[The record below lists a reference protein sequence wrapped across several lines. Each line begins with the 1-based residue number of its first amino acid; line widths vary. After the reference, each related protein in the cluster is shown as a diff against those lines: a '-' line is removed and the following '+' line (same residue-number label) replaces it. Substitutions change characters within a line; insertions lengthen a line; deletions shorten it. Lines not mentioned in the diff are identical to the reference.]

1 MKYTIEDKTLALAGI
16 FQACQLVFDIAHKG
30 QCNSSAFVSIL
41 ETLFKIDSHNVMDIF
56 GSPVEL
62 RTGLNTLKKQLSG
75 DSNKAEL
82 EITRYLISLLHL
94 QKKLNKNKPMQ
105 DLISERLKKTQDQ
118 MDYFDLNHENIIAS
132 IGSIYQDSISNL
144 QPRILVHGEQIYLSQ
159 ASNSNKIRALLLA
172 GIRCAV
178 LWRQLGGNRFEL
190 LFMRKKLINCADILL
205 RKL

>member
-16 FQACQLVFDIAHKG
+16 FQACQLVFDIAHQG
-30 QCNSSAFVSIL
+30 QCSNSAFESIL

-82 EITRYLISLLHL
+82 EITRYVISLLHL
-94 QKKLNKNKPMQ
+94 QKKLNKNKSMQ

-205 RKL
+205 KN